1 MSESAADLELLQEVL
16 SIDSTWGHETP
27 LARHMADRMRSWGVD
42 EVQVVE
48 SMPGRCSVGGRIRGT
63 GGGRTLVLNG
73 HLDIYE
79 VSPDW
84 TKNPFD
90 LTIEDGRLYGA
101 GIADM
106 KAATTAALAVMRR
119 LATGGTR
126 PAGDVV
132 FQGVACHFEGG
143 VGTQSLLDAGF
154 TGDAGICGEPT
165 DNTIGTVHRGA
176 AYLKVITHGKQAHT
190 SAKELGLN
198 AIETMEPVLAGIR
211 RFETEMPYEPHPDL
225 PGGPKLNIGTI
236 RGGTKHNQVPD
247 RCEMTC
253 DIRLLPSQDPYAVR
267 DQAEA
272 MINRLAE
279 TDPRIKAT
287 VEFSEHW
294 LSGPRFPYE
303 IDKDS
308 DISRAVADA
317 VRAAGSQ
324 PVYQGIPFWT
334 DMVPLHQ
341 AGIPAVNIGPGT
353 PPYSWADEWV
363 GLDKYE
369 EIIRIYSAAV
379 DTWCNQPSHSPRPA
393 SNPTN

>member
-1 MSESAADLELLQEVL
+1 MTHADSDLELLHEVL
-16 SIDSTWGHETP
+16 SIDSTWGNETP
-27 LARHMADRMRSWGVD
+27 LARHMADRMRQWGVD
-42 EVQVVE
+42 EVDVVE
-48 SMPGRCSVGGRIRGT
+48 SMPGRHSVGGRIRGT
-63 GGGRTLVLNG
+63 GGGRSLVLNG

-84 TKNPFD
+84 TKDPFD
-90 LTIEDGRLYGA
+90 LTVEDGRLYGA

-119 LATGGTR
+119 LATGER
-126 PAGDVV
+126 PAGDVI

-143 VGTQSLLDAGF
+143 VGTRSLLEAGY
-154 TGDAGICGEPT
+154 TADAGICGEPT

-176 AYLKVITHGKQAHT
+176 AYLKVTTRGKQAHT
-190 SAKELGLN
+190 AAKELGLN
-198 AIETMEPVLAGIR
+198 AIETMEPILAGIR
-211 RFETEMPYEPHPDL
+211 RFESEMPYEPHPDL

-267 DQAEA
+267 EQAEA
-272 MINRLAE
+272 MVRRLAE
-279 TDPRIKAT
+279 ADPRIEAS

-303 IDKDS
+303 INPDS
-308 DISRAVADA
+308 EISRAVQSA
-317 VRAAGSQ
+317 VRTAGSD

-334 DMVPLHQ
+334 DMVPLKQ
-341 AGIPAVNIGPGT
+341 FGIPAVNIGPGT
-353 PPYSWADEWV
+353 PPYSWADEWIEQA
-363 GLDKYE
+363 KYE
-369 EIIRIYSAAV
+369 EIIRIYAAAAEA
-379 DTWCNQPSHSPRPA
+379 WCNQPATIRV
-393 SNPTN
+393 